1 MNTKILLL
9 VMMLSSVVFGQ
20 EIQGYKLDHYLKE
33 LSKNNTEAGSLSIFK
48 KGVEVYHKNFGQEN
62 LPNTSSDENKMYQI
76 GSVTKLY
83 TAVIIFKLIEEGK
96 LELTTK
102 LSDFYP
108 DMPNADRI
116 TIKNLL
122 DHSSGL
128 GSYVVKNGEV
138 WVTEKVTEQEI
149 LNLIKEQGV
158 KFTPDTDRAYS
169 NSAYYLLTK
178 IIEEVTDKP
187 YHLLVNQ
194 YIVNPLRLES
204 TYSAKSMPIY
214 VHKTY
219 QFKHGQWAEMID
231 INPMNIIGVGDL
243 TTTTKELNI
252 FIYNLFHGKV
262 ITSASLE
269 SMLPQKIEGKFGR
282 GIMHLVYDNVSFYGH
297 GGDTL
302 GTHTMLVYNPD
313 DEVSIAYSSNAQQV
327 PDQVFKGIV
336 NMLYPNG
343 YKILKEED

>member
-9 VMMLSSVVFGQ
+9 VLMLSSVVFGQ
-20 EIQGYKLDHYLKE
+20 EIQKYKLDHYLDE
-33 LSKNNTEAGSLSIFK
+33 VSKNNTEAGSLSIFK
-48 KGVEVYHKNFGQEN
+48 KGEEVYHKDFGHDN
-62 LPNTSSDENKMYQI
+62 LPDTSSDENKMYQI

-102 LSDFYP
+102 LSDFYS

-158 KFTPDTDRAYS
+158 KFAPDTDRAYS

-178 IIEEVTDKP
+178 IIEKVTDKP
-187 YHLLVNQ
+187 YHLLINQ
-194 YIVNPLRLES
+194 YIVNPLQLKS

-214 VHKTY
+214 VHKPY
-219 QFKHGQWAEMID
+219 QFEYGKWVEMVD

-252 FIYNLFHGKV
+252 FIYNLFQGKV

-269 SMLPQKIEGKFGR
+269 SMLPKKIEGKYGR
-282 GIMHLVYDNVSFYGH
+282 GIMHLVYDDVCFYGH

-327 PDQVFKGIV
+327 PNEVFLSIV
-336 NMLYPNG
+336 NMLYHKE
-343 YKILKEED
+343 YKLLKEKD